1 MVTRKEDCIDRLLQS
16 ALAGPGYGTTV
27 AYAQPG
33 VILSEAKNLS
43 VTVLAI
49 RKTTERF
56 FASLRM
62 TASAAAAHMT
72 LNGLRFHQYPTLKH
86 NKGAPP
92 KVQIR
97 SKAGPP
103 VQRSPHTSGLI
114 LSEAK
119 NLSGRPGRYR
129 RF

>member
-1 MVTRKEDCIDRLLQS
+1 
-16 ALAGPGYGTTV
+16 
-27 AYAQPG
+27 
-33 VILSEAKNLS
+33 
-43 VTVLAI
+43 
-49 RKTTERF
+49 
-56 FASLRM
+56 
-62 TASAAAAHMT
+62 MT

-103 VQRSPHTSGLI
+103 VQRSPHTSGVI

-119 NLSGRPGRYR
+119 NLSERVARDVAEGFEVWLHPSNAALTLAVS
-129 RF
+129 F